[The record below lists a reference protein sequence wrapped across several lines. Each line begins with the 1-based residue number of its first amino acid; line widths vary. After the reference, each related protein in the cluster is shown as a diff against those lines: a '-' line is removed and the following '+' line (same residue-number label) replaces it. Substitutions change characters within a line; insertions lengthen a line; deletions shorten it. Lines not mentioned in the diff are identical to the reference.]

1 MRHVLAAAFVSLA
14 FLALSI
20 GACKGGA
27 LDDPA
32 EYRQAMRLFDMNYD
46 KVKALAHESQTR
58 GDPQLLAQAF
68 ERLMPALQEMSSSA
82 NGVKV
87 SGEVLTPMHSD
98 LVAAVDAY
106 VNTLTT
112 LNVRVKATPL
122 VKSKTILYEASN
134 EIVPAVERWREELA
148 GL

>member
-1 MRHVLAAAFVSLA
+1 MRHVLTAASVSLV
-14 FLALSI
+14 FLLLGV

-27 LDDPA
+27 VDDPA
-32 EYRQAMRLFDMNYD
+32 EYRQAMRLFDMNYE
-46 KVKALAHESQTR
+46 KVKSLAHESRTR

-82 NGVKV
+82 HGVKV
-87 SGEVLTPMHSD
+87 AGEVLTPMHGD

-106 VNTLTT
+106 VNALTA
-112 LNVRVKATPL
+112 LNERVKMTPL
-122 VKSKTILYEASN
+122 VESKTILYEAG
-134 EIVPAVERWREELA
+134 EELVPAVERWREELK

>member
-1 MRHVLAAAFVSLA
+1 MRHVLATALVSLA
-14 FLALSI
+14 LLALSVS
-20 GACKGGA
+20 ACKESA
-27 LDDPA
+27 IDDPA

-46 KVKALAHESQTR
+46 KVKALAHESRTR

-68 ERLMPALQEMSSSA
+68 ERLMPALKEMSSSA
-82 NGVKV
+82 NAVKV

-122 VKSKTILYEASN
+122 VESKTVLYEAGN